1 MRNEISS
8 RWRKILKKKKNRKR
22 TNHRTNSNTNA
33 VNLNRHQ
40 PTLFSNFLFSQK
52 KNPPRIESK
61 VGETEITESHVSFR
75 IRLLLLLSQFYR
87 CFLEFQ
93 ISPLPHLSC
102 PITNTFC
109 NFRIGAILAS
119 PYRDEGKSRGWG
131 EDGETKERG
140 KYKNLRSFGKH
151 GRSSER
157 VWRMREK

>member
-8 RWRKILKKKKNRKR
+8 RWRKILKKKKKKNRKR
-22 TNHRTNSNTNA
+22 TNHRTDSNTNA
-33 VNLNRHQ
+33 VNLNRHC
-40 PTLFSNFLFSQK
+40 LAISYFRKK